1 MQKLLYFGASY
12 VLQTQMKTHDYRK
25 NNQTEFQRTCSNIQS
40 QNTFLK
46 LHRSREYTRE
56 RKEEEEYHLVLLT
69 QRTEILFVS
78 S

>member
-1 MQKLLYFGASY
+1 MCSILRRTLMTIEKI
-12 VLQTQMKTHDYRK
+12 TK
-25 NNQTEFQRTCSNIQS
+25 TEFQRTCSNLQP

>member
-1 MQKLLYFGASY
+1 MCSILRRTLMTIEKI
-12 VLQTQMKTHDYRK
+12 TK
-25 NNQTEFQRTCSNIQS
+25 TEFQRTCSNLQS

>member
-1 MQKLLYFGASY
+1 MCSILRRTLMTIEKI
-12 VLQTQMKTHDYRK
+12 TK
-25 NNQTEFQRTCSNIQS
+25 TEFQRTCSNLQS

-69 QRTEILFVS
+69 QRTEILFS
-78 S
+78 SS

>member
-1 MQKLLYFGASY
+1 MCSILRRTLMTIEKI
-12 VLQTQMKTHDYRK
+12 TK
-25 NNQTEFQRTCSNIQS
+25 TEFQRTCSNMQS